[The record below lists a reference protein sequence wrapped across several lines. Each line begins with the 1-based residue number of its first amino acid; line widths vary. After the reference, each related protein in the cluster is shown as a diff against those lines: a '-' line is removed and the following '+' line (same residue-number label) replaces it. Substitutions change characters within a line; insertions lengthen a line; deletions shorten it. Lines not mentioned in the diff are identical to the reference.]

1 MNELERKERIAHAEW
16 IAEVLA
22 DQRFQAAVQRTKDEL
37 QSGVEQAEKALLDA
51 TLKHR
56 PWKFWVRLKPKIE
69 AVQRMRQASN
79 VLDLV
84 LLHLQYIKEDGT
96 IQKHITSQMR

>member
-16 IAEVLA
+16 VAEVMA
-22 DQRFQAAVQRTKDEL
+22 DPRFQAAVQRTKDEL

-56 PWKFWVRLKPKIE
+56 PWRFWQRLKPKVE

>member
-1 MNELERKERIAHAEW
+1 MNDIERQERIAHAEW
-16 IAEVLA
+16 IREVTE
-22 DQRFQAAVQRTKDEL
+22 DPRFLAAVKRTKAEL
-37 QSGVEQAEKALLDA
+37 QQGVEQAEKALLDA

-56 PWKFWVRLKPKIE
+56 PWKFWVRLKPKVE

-79 VLDLV
+79 ILDLM